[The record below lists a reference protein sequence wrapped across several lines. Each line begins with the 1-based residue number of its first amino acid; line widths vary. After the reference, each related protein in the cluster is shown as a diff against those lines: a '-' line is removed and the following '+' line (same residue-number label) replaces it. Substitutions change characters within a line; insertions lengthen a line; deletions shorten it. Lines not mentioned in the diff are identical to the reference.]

1 MDKLLIATN
10 NKYKFKEISEIL
22 RPVPGIKL
30 HSPYTFGISIDV
42 IEDGTTLEENAY
54 KKADKNYRVL
64 NIPVLSD
71 DTGLF
76 VDALKGEPG
85 VFSARYAGKNS
96 SYTDNCRKLLSELNH
111 ITLLE
116 IRTARFESVICLF
129 INEKEFYFFK
139 GICKGLILN
148 ELRGKN
154 GFGYDPL
161 FVPEGYDQTFAELSD
176 TIKNKISHRA
186 LALKKFRDFSDS
198 YFQKI
203 PSG

>member
-10 NKYKFKEISEIL
+10 NKHKIKEISEIL
-22 RPVPGIKL
+22 KPVPGL
-30 HSPYTFGISIDV
+30 NLYSPDTFGISIDV
-42 IEDGTTLEENAY
+42 IEDGATLEENAY
-54 KKADKNYRVL
+54 KKADKNYVVL
-64 NIPVLSD
+64 NMPVLSD

-76 VDALKGEPG
+76 VDALNGEPG
-85 VFSARYAGKNS
+85 VYSARYAGKNS
-96 SYTDNCRKLLSELNH
+96 SYSDNCRKLLSELNH

-116 IRTARFESVICLF
+116 IRTARFESVICLY

-148 ELRGKN
+148 ESRGKN

-186 LALKKFRDFSDS
+186 IALKKFRDFSDS
-198 YFQKI
+198 FFQKI
-203 PSG
+203 RSG

>member
-1 MDKLLIATN
+1 VDKLLIATN

-116 IRTARFESVICLF
+116 KRTARFESVICLY